1 MQHLK
6 DKYSFVTES
15 DYVSVAGPDWPNFN
29 TFCEHKDI
37 DSDVYKEIDQMLT
50 SPQKFDHPTFC
61 VNPFY
66 ARELPSNTPCCLLP
80 HKHNINDIKQKMLQ
94 GERHPDCEICY
105 RLEDSGQDSD
115 RLIKNRSIDHW
126 ANINVETLY
135 LDAVAGKHQE
145 IMYKIDTSNA
155 CNSTCITCGSGPS
168 TSWGKLEQQ
177 NNIIPTT
184 PWNVEIDEIDIDY
197 AHAKMITF
205 RGGEPLLSQT
215 NFAVLEK
222 LLDAGNTDCF
232 ISFTTN
238 TSVRPTKRQANILKS
253 FNNIDMC
260 FSIDG
265 IGSVFEYMRYPL
277 KWQDCVDNIEWS
289 RQQGFGISVSYTISN
304 LNIQYYAETRDWF
317 QRNHLPYLINPV
329 CEPTWFRPGALPESI
344 KKQIQEQHAFP
355 ELERFLSSH
364 TTQDDVDYQRAIHEV
379 IKQDKWKGIS
389 YLDYIGG
396 SFLLPGRADP
406 PHT

>member
-1 MQHLK
+1 VQHLK
-6 DKYSFVTES
+6 EKYAFVSKS
-15 DYVSVAGPDWPNFN
+15 DYLSVAGPDWPDFDK
-29 TFCEHKDI
+29 FCGHQDI
-37 DSDVYKEIDQMLT
+37 DASVYNEIDQMLAPPKT
-50 SPQKFDHPTFC
+50 FDHPTFC

-66 ARELPSNTPCCLLP
+66 ARELPKNTACCLLP
-80 HKHNINDIKQKMLQ
+80 NRHDIQDIKEKMLQ
-94 GERHPDCEICY
+94 GIRHPDCEICY
-105 RLEDSGQDSD
+105 KLEDSGQDSD

-126 ANINVETLY
+126 ANIDVQTLY
-135 LDAVAGKHQE
+135 QNAVAGTQQE

-155 CNSTCITCGSGPS
+155 CNSTCVTCGSGAS
-168 TSWGKLEQQ
+168 TSWAKLEEQ

-184 PWNVEIDEIDIDY
+184 SWNLDINDIDIDY
-197 AHAKMITF
+197 ANAKMLGF

-277 KWQDCVDNIEWS
+277 KWQRCVDNIEWS
-289 RQQGFGISVSYTISN
+289 KQQGFSISISYTVSN
-304 LNIQYYAETRDWF
+304 LNIQHYAETREWF
-317 QRNHLPYLINPV
+317 EQNNLPCLFNPV
-329 CEPTWFRPGALPESI
+329 YTPIWFRPGALPEQI
-344 KKQIQEQHAFP
+344 KNRIWENTPLP
-355 ELERFLSSH
+355 ELERFLCNH
-364 TTQDDVDYQRAIHEV
+364 NEQDEIDYERAKLEV
-379 IKQDKWKGIS
+379 VKQDGWKGIS
-389 YLDYIGG
+389 YKDYIGG
-396 SFLLPGRADP
+396 LFW
-406 PHT
+406 